1 MKNKLQL
8 IIQILFCL
16 LLPLIRFQI
25 EMKIQPYIRSL
36 HPDLSFTISMM
47 IMTGLSVL
55 VYRWSSATLR
65 HKKEKTLMAIA
76 TAYAS
81 VSVGTIII
89 YYLPHE
95 ALFSYLDGRW
105 LYFKNNLTINQV
117 HNLLPEVRDSGSE
130 FSFVELVKTIIFAS
144 WEELIL
150 RGVILGAL
158 VKSFERAGVRSEI
171 GLPSALLLSALTFV
185 LFHDLPR
192 IATYGLGLFVMG
204 LIAGLIF
211 MRFGLIYACLFH
223 SLYNISG
230 APFFFDANRQQN
242 WAGFWYSVG
251 SLLALVLLLT
261 VESRRLWKRKVRVE
275 TASPKAGCC

>member
-1 MKNKLQL
+1 
-8 IIQILFCL
+8 
-16 LLPLIRFQI
+16 
-25 EMKIQPYIRSL
+25 
-36 HPDLSFTISMM
+36 MM

-55 VYRWSSATLR
+55 VYGWSSATFR
-65 HKKEKTLMAIA
+65 HKKDKTFMAIA

-130 FSFVELVKTIIFAS
+130 FSFVELVKTVIFAS

-158 VKSFERAGVRSEI
+158 VKSFDRAGVRSEI
-171 GLPSALLLSALTFV
+171 GLPSALVLSALTFV
-185 LFHDLPR
+185 LFHDIPR

-211 MRFGLIYACLFH
+211 LRFGLIYACLFH

-251 SLLALVLLLT
+251 SLLALLIVLAL
-261 VESRRLWKRKVRVE
+261 ESKALWAKKRDLPE
-275 TASPKAGCC
+275 TYPKSSSNI